1 MSNLESTIKKVLKE
15 SFKDYSMPEKRMWI
29 DFLSNRVRKY
39 GDEYLQKFF
48 ELNNRY
54 EADDEN
60 SEFLDRLKKKHK
72 KD

>member
-1 MSNLESTIKKVLKE
+1 MNNLDKTIKRVLKE

-48 ELNNRY
+48 ELNKKY
-54 EADDEN
+54 DADDEN
-60 SEFLDRLKKKHK
+60 SEYLERLKKKHK

>member
-1 MSNLESTIKKVLKE
+1 
-15 SFKDYSMPEKRMWI
+15 MWI

-54 EADDEN
+54 EAEDEN
-60 SEFLDRLKKKHK
+60 SEFLERLKKKNK